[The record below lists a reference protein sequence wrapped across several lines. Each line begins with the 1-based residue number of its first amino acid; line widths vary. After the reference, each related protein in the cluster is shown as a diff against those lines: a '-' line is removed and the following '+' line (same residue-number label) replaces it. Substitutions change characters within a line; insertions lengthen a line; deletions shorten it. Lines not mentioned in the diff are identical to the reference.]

1 MIVAGCSFFPLSFD
15 NQILNDQRFDL
26 FSFDNKIIAIVS
38 ECGRFAINDQI
49 NFSLRVNSADIS
61 SIELDEGCFT
71 LVELN
76 FSFSFEEWFPSFAQM
91 QPFSIASRNCT
102 ADVQNI
108 CWIKKNV
115 LFRTIFL
122 LESTSLMARLKFLS
136 L

>member
-26 FSFDNKIIAIVS
+26 FAFDNKIIAIVS

-49 NFSLRVNSADIS
+49 NFSLGVNSADIS
-61 SIELDEGCFT
+61 SIELDEGCLT